1 MILNNEILE
10 AALIGLE
17 MKKAKL
23 EEQIA
28 SIKGMTGAK
37 TPRKARLAA
46 SDDWEAPMPLAA
58 KKSAKGKKKRVM
70 SPEARERIAAAQ
82 KKRWAA
88 YRGETA

>member
-1 MILNNEILE
+1 MSFDQGILE

-17 MKKAKL
+17 LKKARL

-28 SIKGMTGAK
+28 SIKTMLGGK
-37 TPRKARLAA
+37 TVGRPRKAAVE
-46 SDDWEAPMPLAA
+46 SDEPVAEKKA
-58 KKSAKGKKKRVM
+58 KKTGKKGKRSL

-88 YRGETA
+88 HRGETV

>member
-1 MILNNEILE
+1 MILNKEILE

-28 SIKGMTGAK
+28 SIKSMTGAK
-37 TPRKARLAA
+37 APRKASKESAD
-46 SDDWEAPMPLAA
+46 DDWEAPAA
-58 KKSAKGKKKRVM
+58 APKKGAKAKKKRVM

-88 YRGETA
+88 HRGETA